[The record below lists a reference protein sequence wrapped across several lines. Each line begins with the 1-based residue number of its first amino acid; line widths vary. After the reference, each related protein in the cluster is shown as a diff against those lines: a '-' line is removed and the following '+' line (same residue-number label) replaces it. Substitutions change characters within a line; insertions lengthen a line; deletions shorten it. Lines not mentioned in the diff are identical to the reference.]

1 MSNSTKRLQ
10 EKKARKEMVK
20 EVMQGWEKWSR
31 YMTFRNPN
39 THEMAKS
46 EVRIPDK
53 GNSRLVGKT
62 EERAL

>member
-1 MSNSTKRLQ
+1 MS
-10 EKKARKEMVK
+10 
-20 EVMQGWEKWSR
+20 
-31 YMTFRNPN
+31 FRNPN

-62 EERAL
+62 EKRELCARLIHSVRCFQEWQHD